1 MFEQNKAV
9 NLKAVAA
16 RVGLAPCSVSAI
28 LNHTEA
34 GRAIPQATKDRV
46 YRAAAELNYRPN
58 FLARSLRTKRTRMVA
73 VVAPGLGR
81 SSVAH
86 VVEAAQRR
94 LHQGGYLLVLAASD
108 DGDRMCAQFLER
120 GIEGVISIEASV
132 PAQLNLPVASV
143 DLGYGTPEQM
153 ETRLHELGDAAAETI
168 IEQIENEGS
177 SRRLRVETI
186 ATTYA
191 ALPSTN
197 PGFSAADSA

>member
-1 MFEQNKAV
+1 MFEENKAV

-34 GRAIPQATKDRV
+34 ARAIPQTTKDRV

-73 VVAPGLGR
+73 VIAPGLGR

-94 LHQGGYLLVLAASD
+94 LHERGYLLVLAASD
-108 DGDRMCAQFLER
+108 DGDGMCAQFPQR
-120 GIEGVISIEASV
+120 GIEGVISIEANV

-143 DLGYGTPEQM
+143 HLGYPAPEPIKAW
-153 ETRLHELGDAAAETI
+153 LDELGDAAAETV
-168 IEQIENEGS
+168 IEQIENESS
-177 SRRLRVETI
+177 SRRRRVERI
-186 ATTYA
+186 PANYA
-191 ALPSTN
+191 ALRGAN
-197 PGFSAADSA
+197 PGFSAAESA